1 MNTYRNKR
9 TGAEVVTESTVT
21 GGDWEPVKPK
31 KEPKGKGK
39 EPDTGK
45 EPEAGKE
52 PEGGEGQ

>member
-9 TGAEVVTESTVT
+9 TGAEVITESTVT
-21 GGDWEPVKPK
+21 GGDWELVKPK

-39 EPDTGK
+39 EPD
-45 EPEAGKE
+45 AGKE

>member
-9 TGAEVVTESTVT
+9 TGAEVVTASTVT
-21 GGDWEPVKPK
+21 GDDWELVKPK

-45 EPEAGKE
+45 EPE
-52 PEGGEGQ
+52 GGEGK